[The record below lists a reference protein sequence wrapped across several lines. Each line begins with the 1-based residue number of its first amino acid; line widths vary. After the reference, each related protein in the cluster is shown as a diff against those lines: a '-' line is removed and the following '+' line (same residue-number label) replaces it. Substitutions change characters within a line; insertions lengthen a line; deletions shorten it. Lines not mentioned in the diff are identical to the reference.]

1 MLMKFTGL
9 KNYACLA
16 VLACLLLSACKHAV
30 TATDLYGKW
39 KYTRLENP
47 NTSPPQVRSEADL
60 KEEAPYIEFTKAD
73 SLRMVWGG
81 KLLSHGTFTVD
92 GTNIQYKE
100 TLPDGSSRSF
110 PFYISSFKDG
120 SMIFETL
127 GEDASRVTVVK
138 E

>member
-1 MLMKFTGL
+1 MKAISP
-9 KNYACLA
+9 KNYLCF
-16 VLACLLLSACKHAV
+16 VLPALLLLGACKHAV

-39 KYTRLENP
+39 NYTRVEHP
-47 NTSPPQVRSEADL
+47 KQSPPGAVPTYEL
-60 KEEAPYIEFTKAD
+60 KEQAPYIEFTKAD

-100 TLPDGSSRSF
+100 ILPDGSTRSF
-110 PFYISSFKDG
+110 PFYISSFKDN
-120 SMIFETL
+120 SMVFETL
-127 GEDASRVTVVK
+127 GEDASRITVVK

>member
-1 MLMKFTGL
+1 L
-9 KNYACLA
+9 KAYTCFIL
-16 VLACLLLSACKHAV
+16 LGSLLLSACKHSV

-39 KYTRLENP
+39 NYVELKHP
-47 NTSPPQVRSEADL
+47 NKTTPATSESEL
-60 KEEAPYIEFTKAD
+60 REQAPYIEFTKQD

-81 KLLSHGTFTVD
+81 ELLSHGTFKVD

-100 TLPDGSSRSF
+100 ILADGSTRSF

-120 SMIFETL
+120 RMVFETM

>member
-1 MLMKFTGL
+1 M
-9 KNYACLA
+9 
-16 VLACLLLSACKHAV
+16 SACKHSV

-39 KYTRLENP
+39 NYTKIENP
-47 NTSPPQVRSEADL
+47 DQTTPGVSDSEL
-60 KEEAPYIEFTKAD
+60 RVLAPYIEFTKAD
-73 SLRMVWGG
+73 SLRMFWGG

-100 TLPDGSSRSF
+100 ILHDGSTRSF

-120 SMIFETL
+120 SMVFETV
-127 GEDASRVTVVK
+127 GKDISRVTVVK

>member
-1 MLMKFTGL
+1 MKPIGL
-9 KNYACLA
+9 KIYCFFL
-16 VLACLLLSACKHAV
+16 LGCLLLSACKHSV

-39 KYTRLENP
+39 NYTKVENP
-47 NTSPPQVRSEADL
+47 DQTTPGISDIELQQQ
-60 KEEAPYIEFTKAD
+60 APYIEFTKAD

-100 TLPDGSSRSF
+100 ILADGSTRSF

-120 SMIFETL
+120 SMVFETL
-127 GEDASRVTVVK
+127 GKDVSRVTVVK

>member
-1 MLMKFTGL
+1 MKPISL
-9 KNYACLA
+9 KNYACFI
-16 VLACLLLSACKHAV
+16 LLGSFLFTACKHSV

-39 KYTRLENP
+39 NYTKVENP
-47 NTSPPQVRSEADL
+47 DQTTPGISDIELQQQ
-60 KEEAPYIEFTKAD
+60 APYIEFTKAD

-100 TLPDGSSRSF
+100 ILPDGSTRSF

-120 SMIFETL
+120 SMVFETL
-127 GEDASRVTVVK
+127 GKDVSRVTVVK

>member
-1 MLMKFTGL
+1 MKPISL
-9 KNYACLA
+9 KNYACA
-16 VLACLLLSACKHAV
+16 ILLGSLLFTACKHSV

-39 KYTRLENP
+39 NYTKVENP
-47 NTSPPQVRSEADL
+47 DQSTPGVSDNELQQQ
-60 KEEAPYIEFTKAD
+60 APYIEFTKAD

-100 TLPDGSSRSF
+100 ILSDGSTRIF
-110 PFYISSFKDG
+110 PFYISSFKNN
-120 SMIFETL
+120 SMVFETL
-127 GEDASRVTVVK
+127 GKDISRVTVVK